1 VEKLAGE
8 PLEDEMY
15 MVYWTI
21 VRDES
26 GEAHERLFDTSEMV
40 QAMQF
45 MEELRKR
52 QRAGEGVRFVTM
64 CSEHPDVVGHPGVDV
79 VGPGYDWKKRRR

>member
-1 VEKLAGE
+1 
-8 PLEDEMY
+8 MY
-15 MVYWTI
+15 MVYWTMI
-21 VRDES
+21 DEGKS
-26 GEAHERLFDTSEMV
+26 EPHERLFDTTAMV

-52 QRAGEGVRFVTM
+52 QRSGEGVRFITM

-79 VGPGYDWKKRRR
+79 VGADYNWKKRRR